1 MSEVTYSIVKMYFDA
16 SKDLEVVVSGLTF
29 GEAVEWCNDPA
40 SHKKGEWWHSYR
52 EEGKHGTVG
61 E

>member
-29 GEAVEWCNDPA
+29 GEAVKWCNDPA
-40 SHKKGEWWHSYR
+40 THKRGEWWHVYR
-52 EEGKHGTVG
+52 KEGEYGTVG